1 MEERNRHPADRL
13 ADVRQ
18 DIKRLEEE
26 EQRLRSYLLEH
37 PNDRTGMEHIASIG
51 EQRRSRVD
59 LKALADE
66 VGHSIVQR
74 FTHYTHC
81 RLVRL
86 RERSAPNAGG

>member
-1 MEERNRHPADRL
+1 VEERNRHPADRL

-18 DIKRLEEE
+18 DIKRLEQEE
-26 EQRLRSYLLEH
+26 RELRAYLLEH
-37 PNDRTGMEHIASIG
+37 PHDRTGIGHIATIG

-59 LKALADE
+59 MKALADE
-66 VGHSIVQR
+66 IGHSIVQR

-86 RERSAPNAGG
+86 RERLAPGDGG

>member
-1 MEERNRHPADRL
+1 VEEHNRHPADRL

-26 EQRLRSYLLEH
+26 EQELRVYLLEH
-37 PNDRTGMEHIASIG
+37 PHDRTGIEHIATIG

-59 LKALADE
+59 MKGLADE
-66 VGHSIVQR
+66 IGYSIVQR

-86 RERSAPNAGG
+86 RERSSPSDGG